1 MIPGQYFKVPLS
13 CDGKKKEFKA
23 SGGKARDADVAAGA
37 HQRDGAATSEQCGP
51 SRCQQQL
58 LQ

>member
-1 MIPGQYFKVPLS
+1 MIPGQYFKVPVTR
-13 CDGKKKEFKA
+13 KKKEFKA